1 MTRRVF
7 SDAAAQALLRVLAR
21 EHIDVGAI
29 TLRNDPPIT
38 VLIPD
43 SDLYRRYLAQ
53 LGPDGAS
60 LAEVHLQEQ
69 VSAWYGD
76 EEGPVT
82 LELVEASDGG
92 ISWRRTSC

>member
-1 MTRRVF
+1 MTHHVF
-7 SDAAAQALLRVLAR
+7 HDAAARTLLRVLAR
-21 EHIDVGAI
+21 EHIDVRAI
-29 TLRNDPPIT
+29 TLRHDPPIT

-76 EEGPVT
+76 DEGPVT
-82 LELVEASDGG
+82 LQLVETPDGV
-92 ISWRRTSC
+92 IAWTRTPG